1 MLESSFLYFVLIV
14 GMVILALIVFNSSYM
29 DEYRNLNFLM
39 AIICNILVF
48 VGYIGREIGE
58 VYHIIPLSIVATTLT
73 YMTGMSSAFF
83 LVLSARRYS
92 RKTTVLLWSI
102 ECLNLLLAIT
112 SPFTGLY
119 FTIFSTGVYTRGVLY
134 VVPFILGGMFMGF
147 WLIILFSLYKDV
159 AWIDKFHII
168 SMAVLEIFSIA
179 FESFV
184 GKYKLEYIGGS
195 FLLAIYYAFL
205 IETEGKYDTL
215 TGVYT
220 ANYYTK
226 YTRKKGTGGYYSV
239 IMFDANGL
247 KGINDRLGHES
258 GDKLLS
264 AIGQNIKIAVNSK
277 GKVFRAGGDEFVALV
292 NLDKESDL
300 RDLIGRI
307 EKLFEYSSKELNFE
321 VSAASG
327 YSIHIVGEDYAATLK
342 RADKQMY
349 QNKALYYQY
358 TGKDRRK

>member
-29 DEYRNLNFLM
+29 DEYRNLNFLL

-48 VGYIGREIGE
+48 AGYIGREVGE

-73 YMTGMSSAFF
+73 YMTGMSTAFF
-83 LVLSARRYS
+83 LVLSARRFS
-92 RKTTVLLWSI
+92 KRMTIFLWSI
-102 ECLNLLLAIT
+102 ECFNLIIAIT
-112 SPFTGLY
+112 SPLTGLY
-119 FTIFSTGVYTRGVLY
+119 FTIDSAGLYTRGVLY
-134 VVPFILGGMFMGF
+134 VVPFILGGLFMGF
-147 WLIILFSLYKDV
+147 WVIILFTLYRDV

-168 SMAVLEIFSIA
+168 SMAVLEIVSIA

-215 TGVYT
+215 TGTYT
-220 ANYYTK
+220 ANHYAK
-226 YTRKKGTGGYYSV
+226 VSRSKGTDGYYSV
-239 IMFDANGL
+239 LMFDANGL
-247 KGINDRLGHES
+247 KGVNDRLGHES
-258 GDKLLS
+258 GNKLLS
-264 AIGQNIKIAVNSK
+264 AIGQDIRTAVNSK
-277 GKVFRAGGDEFVALV
+277 GKVYRAGGDEFVVIV

-300 RDLIGRI
+300 RDLVGRI
-307 EKLFEYSSKELNFE
+307 ETLFGYSSKELGFE

-327 YSIHIVGEDYAATLK
+327 YSIHIVGEDYATTLK
-342 RADKQMY
+342 RADAQMY
-349 QNKALYYQY
+349 KNKALYYQY